1 MSNITHLKF
10 RDPATHN
17 RPQQNNGKLSVSQ
30 TAGSPI
36 MRSVSLA
43 FYLALKEVLRNRG
56 RFFIVSLVIALITLL
71 VLFIAALGE
80 GLANGNRQY
89 VANLDAQLI
98 VFLEK
103 SDYVISS
110 SRLETNT
117 ARAIRRVDGVA
128 NAGPIYTSSTE
139 IVSLDEPLKVSM
151 LAAEA
156 GQPGMPAILEGKDF
170 RSEAARETVID
181 RNVALRS
188 GIKVGDEIQIRSTQG
203 VEDQFFTLRVVG
215 MVDGQSYFFQPT
227 IFVPPATWEKIRPQ
241 SEADL
246 NSTTAYPNI
255 IAVKLTDP
263 SQVDRVKERLIA
275 DVSNIEVTDIPT
287 TINNIPGYS
296 AQQGTVQTQGFFTLL
311 IGVLVIGGF
320 FQIQILQKVPQI
332 GVLKAI
338 GSSSGVV
345 GWAAVIQI
353 IVVTAMGVAIGGG
366 LTYLFSLGFPPTI
379 PLVFNG
385 TRSLIAIAL
394 LLLIGPL
401 GGMVSIIYAVRIE
414 PLQALRLG

>member
-1 MSNITHLKF
+1 MRRQNAYV
-10 RDPATHN
+10 DPSGAAQM
-17 RPQQNNGKLSVSQ
+17 RGSSLS
-30 TAGSPI
+30 TGL
-36 MRSVSLA
+36 SLA
-43 FYLALKEVLRNRG
+43 FYLALKEVIRNRG
-56 RFFIVSLVIALITLL
+56 RFILVSLVIALITLL

-80 GLANGNRQY
+80 GLANGNREY

-103 SDYVISS
+103 SDFIISA

-117 ARAIRRVDGVA
+117 ARAVRRVEGVA
-128 NAGPIYTSSTE
+128 DAGPIYTSSTE
-139 IVSLDEPLKVSM
+139 IVSLEEPLKVSL

-156 GQPGMPAILEGKDF
+156 GRPGMPAIVEGRDC
-170 RSEAARETVID
+170 RSGASRETVID

-203 VEDQFFTLRVVG
+203 VEDEFFTLHVVG
-215 MVDGQSYFFQPT
+215 LVEGQSYFFQPT
-227 IFVPPATWEKIRPQ
+227 IFVPPGTWEIVRPQ

-246 NSTTAYPNI
+246 NSGTAYPNI
-255 IAVKLTDP
+255 LAVRLVDP
-263 SQVDRVKERLIA
+263 FAMETVKARLIA
-275 DVSNIEVTDIPT
+275 NVARIDVTGIPT
-287 TINNIPGYS
+287 TIGNIPGYS

-338 GSSSGVV
+338 GSSNGVV

-353 IVVTAMGVAIGGG
+353 LAVTALGVGIGGV
-366 LTYLFSLGFPPTI
+366 LTYLFSLGFPPAI

-385 TRSLIAIAL
+385 TRSIIAVAL

-414 PLQALRLG
+414 PLKALRLG

>member
-1 MSNITHLKF
+1 MSNMAHLN
-10 RDPATHN
+10 RNDPPPSIELNDREKSEAF
-17 RPQQNNGKLSVSQ
+17 Q
-30 TAGSPI
+30 TVGSSPLNHFF
-36 MRSVSLA
+36 LA
-43 FYLALKEVLRNRG
+43 FYLAFKEVIRNRG
-56 RFFIVSLVIALITLL
+56 RFFLVSLVIALITLL

-80 GLANGNRQY
+80 GLANGNREY

-103 SDYVISS
+103 SDYIISS
-110 SRLETNT
+110 SRLERNT
-117 ARAIRRVDGVA
+117 ARAVRRVEGVK
-128 NAGPIYTSSTE
+128 NAGPIYTSTTE
-139 IVSLDEPLKVSM
+139 IVSSDDPLKVSL

-156 GQPGMPAILEGKDF
+156 GHPGLPAIVEGREF
-170 RSEAARETVID
+170 RGGEAREVVID

-188 GIKVGDEIQIRSTQG
+188 GIKVSDEIEIRSTQG
-203 VEDQFFTLRVVG
+203 VEDEFFTLEVVG
-215 MVDGQSYFFQPT
+215 LVEGQSYFFQPT
-227 IFVPPATWEKIRPQ
+227 IFVPPATWENVRPQ

-246 NSTTAYPNI
+246 SSDTAYPNI
-255 IAVKLTDP
+255 IAVNVTDQ
-263 SQVDRVKERLIA
+263 SHVEAVKARLLA
-275 DVSNIEVTDIPT
+275 TVPNIEVTNIET

-338 GSSSGVV
+338 GSSNGVV

-353 IVVTAMGVAIGGG
+353 TVVTAMGVAIGGG

-394 LLLIGPL
+394 LLSIGPL
-401 GGMVSIIYAVRIE
+401 GGLVSIIYAVRIE
-414 PLQALRLG
+414 PLKALRLG

>member
-1 MSNITHLKF
+1 MKNLF
-10 RDPATHN
+10 
-17 RPQQNNGKLSVSQ
+17 
-30 TAGSPI
+30 
-36 MRSVSLA
+36 LA
-43 FYLALKEVLRNRG
+43 FYLALKEVFRNRG
-56 RFFIVSLVIALITLL
+56 RFFLVSLVISLITLL

-103 SDYVISS
+103 SDYSISA

-117 ARAIRRVDGVA
+117 ARSVRRVDGVA
-128 NAGPIYTSSTE
+128 DAGPIYTSSTE
-139 IVSLDEPLKVSM
+139 IVSLAEPLKVSM
-151 LAAEA
+151 LAAEP
-156 GQPGMPAILEGKDF
+156 GRPGMPALIEGKYF
-170 RSEAARETVID
+170 RSGGAREAVID

-188 GIKVGDEIQIRSTQG
+188 GIKVGDEITIRSTQG
-203 VEDQFFTLRVVG
+203 VEDEFFRLEVVG
-215 MVDGQSYFFQPT
+215 MVAGQSYFFQPT
-227 IFVPPATWEKIRPQ
+227 IFVPSATWETVRPQ

-246 NSTTAYPNI
+246 NSSTAYPNI
-255 IAVKLTDP
+255 LAVRLTDP
-263 SQVDRVKERLIA
+263 SQADVVTRRLIA
-275 DVSNIEVTDIPT
+275 TVPNIEVTDIAT

-338 GSSSGVV
+338 GSSNGVV

-353 IVVTAMGVAIGGG
+353 IVVTAIGVAIGGG

-379 PLVFNG
+379 PLAFNG
-385 TRSLIAIAL
+385 SRSLIAIAL
-394 LLLIGPL
+394 LLFIGPL

-414 PLQALRLG
+414 PLKALRLG